1 MEQEQKINN
10 LPVFAQLSDLSDQQ
24 PVTTDPVPVKFN
36 TNDFISGVKHNEENN
51 PEDIEIVSDGIYF
64 IVAAGQVGRTSGSLL
79 RFIDLWLSVNDRDV
93 PNSNVR
99 ASVPSSLVVGDTYV
113 LVCQAVMPF
122 KAGDIIKV
130 MKSVSAINNGMG
142 LLTTKPLNEP
152 VIPSII
158 FSMYRV

>member
-1 MEQEQKINN
+1 MEQEQKTNN
-10 LPVFAQLSDLSDQQ
+10 LSVFAQLSDLSDQQ
-24 PVTTDPVPVKFN
+24 PVTTDPVPVRFN
-36 TNDFISGVKHNEENN
+36 SNDFLSGVKHSAENN
-51 PEDIEIVSDGIYF
+51 SEDIEIVSDGVYF
-64 IVAAGQVGRTSGSLL
+64 IVAAGQVGRTYGSLL
-79 RFIDLWLSVNDRDV
+79 RFIDLWMNVNGKDV
-93 PNSNVR
+93 ANSNTR

-113 LVCQAVMPF
+113 LVCQSVMPL

-130 MKSVSAINNGMG
+130 MMSVSAINNGMG

>member
-93 PNSNVR
+93 PN
-99 ASVPSSLVVGDTYV
+99 TYV

-130 MKSVSAINNGMG
+130 MMSVSAINNGMG